1 MKKVRN
7 YKVVLSDRK
16 VPNAK
21 SKDLSVRKSAMVMLR
36 VRQNQCSVEDGILR
50 LSLDYSDAFQREE
63 VRELVKNITEWLCR
77 NDVSYCH
84 DSSVSWN

>member
-1 MKKVRN
+1 MSKVRK

-16 VPNAK
+16 VPK
-21 SKDLSVRKSAMVMLR
+21 TKDLGVRKNAMVLLR
-36 VRQNQCSVEDGILR
+36 VRQNQVSIEDGILR

-63 VRELVKNITEWLCR
+63 VRELVKNITQWLCR

-84 DSSVSWN
+84 NPSVSWN

>member
-1 MKKVRN
+1 MSKVRK

-16 VPNAK
+16 VPK
-21 SKDLSVRKSAMVMLR
+21 TKDLSVRKNAMVMLR

-63 VRELVKNITEWLCR
+63 VRELVKNITQWLCR

-84 DSSVSWN
+84 DPSVSWN